1 MGSVTRDTSLS
12 ELAAIVSQALA
23 AAGITATLSGGG
35 AVSLYS
41 ANEYESRDLD
51 FVTSERTSTIAA
63 ALAPLGFSHVP
74 GARQFEHPE
83 TDYYVEFPP
92 GPLGFGETVVPDDEA
107 TTLQTEFG
115 LLRIVTPTQS
125 VMDRLAA
132 YVSWTDNPSFDQA
145 VMVAR
150 RHPIDWPALHAWARL
165 EKIDTAV
172 VDRLGKRVGGSARGR

>member
-1 MGSVTRDTSLS
+1 MRSVTRDTSLD
-12 ELAAIVSQALA
+12 ELAALVSQALE

-51 FVTSERTSTIAA
+51 FVTSERTKTIAA
-63 ALAPLGFSHVP
+63 AIAPLGFGHVP
-74 GARQFEHPE
+74 GARQFEHPATE
-83 TDYYVEFPP
+83 FYVEFPP
-92 GPLGFGETVVPDDEA
+92 GPLGFGETTVRDDEA

-115 LLRIVTPTQS
+115 PLRIVTPTQS

-132 YVSWTDNPSFDQA
+132 YVNWTDNPSFDQA

-150 RHPIDWPALHAWARL
+150 RHPIDWVTLSEWARR
-165 EKIDTAV
+165 ERIDAAV
-172 VDRLGKRVGGSARGR
+172 IDRLRKRAIGG